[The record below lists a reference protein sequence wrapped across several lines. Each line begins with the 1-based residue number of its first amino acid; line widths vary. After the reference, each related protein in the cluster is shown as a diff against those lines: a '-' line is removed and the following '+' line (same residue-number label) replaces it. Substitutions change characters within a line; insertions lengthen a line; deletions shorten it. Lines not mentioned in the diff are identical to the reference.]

1 MLQRKTIHVAQG
13 NVKKSACA
21 VFLVR
26 ILVQRFCYLVRSLCV
41 CPCAVSLCVI
51 LCDVRWPEVCGPGD
65 VRWPEVCGPGNHNT
79 DACLKVLVRVLVRA
93 LCVHCALLVDAS
105 VQVNGMNHCMSETSC
120 DPCAILVQFPCA
132 EQFRILVRAPTQFC
146 TRKLDFLVRSLCG
159 FFLG

>member
-1 MLQRKTIHVAQG
+1 MFNGQNRAAQG

-41 CPCAVSLCVI
+41 CSCAVSLCVI
-51 LCDVRWPEVCGPGD
+51 LCDG
-65 VRWPEVCGPGNHNT
+65 RWPEVCGPGNHNT
-79 DACLKVLVRVLVRA
+79 GACLKVLVRVLVRA

-120 DPCAILVQFPCA
+120 GPCAVLVPFPCA
-132 EQFRILVRAPTQFC
+132 E
-146 TRKLDFLVRSLCG
+146 
-159 FFLG
+159 